1 MPSYFDSAVNS
12 TVRIGTLMP
21 TPSVSVPQM
30 TLSSPAWA
38 RRSTSRRY
46 FGSSP
51 AWCTPTPL
59 RTNRDSVLPNPVE
72 KRKSPI
78 SSAMRSFSSRV
89 HRFVLISDW
98 ARSTA
103 DAWVKCTT

>member
-21 TPSVSVPQM
+21 TPRVSVPQM
-30 TLSSPAWA
+30 TFSNPACA
-38 RRSTSRRY
+38 SRSTRRRY
-46 FGSSP
+46 FGSMP
-51 AWCTPTPL
+51 AWWTPTPL
-59 RTNRDSVLPNPVE
+59 RTNRDNVLPNPVE
-72 KRKSPI
+72 KRKSPM

-89 HRFVLISDW
+89 HRFVLISVW

-103 DAWVKCTT
+103 DACVKWTT